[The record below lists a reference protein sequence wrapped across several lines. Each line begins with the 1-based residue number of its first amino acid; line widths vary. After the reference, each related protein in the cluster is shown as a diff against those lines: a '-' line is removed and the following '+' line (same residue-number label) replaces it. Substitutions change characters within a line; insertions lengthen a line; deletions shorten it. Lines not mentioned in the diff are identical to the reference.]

1 MKGDQQWP
9 AAFDIFRTLVRHFF
23 GRFFDKESL
32 SPQGE
37 PEAGVIQT
45 LGILAAPSAFFVLL
59 FRPLTLVGWSL
70 VAVRYIFV
78 SFSMIVMGFVMVF
91 EWDAL
96 FPDRRD
102 YQILTPQ
109 PLRLFTVFAAKAAAL
124 AVFLGIFLVD
134 INFFGVLFW
143 PGVDGGKDFFGILW
157 THVVAVLAGGLFAAL
172 GIAALQGLLVTFL
185 RGSLYRR
192 ASVALQTLLMAA
204 LVMLLFLTPLL
215 GFRIQALVAAH
226 SPWLHRFP
234 PFWFIGFYEYLRPAT
249 RNPDLR
255 ELGVVAIHALW
266 IAAAIFLFT
275 FLPGYRGHARRVL
288 ETPVAGA
295 SGPGRLHR
303 LASALLGRTLL
314 RDPVE
319 RAVFAFIS
327 ATITRSMKH
336 RLFLA
341 TYGGFGAAMAVMELG
356 PGAHGSLALSLMLS
370 FILVSG
376 LRAAFNFPSELQA
389 NWAFQVSETAGLYPY
404 LAAARKWIFACAIVP
419 LFLVLLP
426 VDLHWHTPAAALYH
440 TAYGLALSLLLM
452 EILFFGFRK
461 APFTCAH
468 FPGKVNLTGLAVV
481 YVFGFTAYSGTMA
494 ALESRLERYPAAA
507 VAFLGLVAGA
517 ALLLSRLDR
526 RRQIAG
532 AALDYEDAADPLI
545 RTLGITAN

>member
-1 MKGDQQWP
+1 MSKLTWRTAGSRELL
-9 AAFDIFRTLVRHFF
+9 DIFRTLVRHFF

-37 PEAGVIQT
+37 AEAGVIQT

-59 FRPLTLVGWSL
+59 FRPLTLFGWSL

-124 AVFLGIFLVD
+124 ALFLAIFLFD

-157 THVVAVLAGGLFAAL
+157 AHVVAVLAGGLFAAL

-185 RGSLYRR
+185 RGNLYRR

-204 LVMLLFLTPLL
+204 LVMLLFLTPLF
-215 GFRIQALVAAH
+215 GFRIQALAAAH

-234 PFWFIGFYEYLRPAT
+234 PFWFIGFYEFLRPAT
-249 RNPDLR
+249 KNPELR
-255 ELGVVAIHALW
+255 ELGTIAIHALW
-266 IAAAIFLFT
+266 IAAAVFLLT

-288 ETPVAGA
+288 ETPTTGA
-295 SGPGRLHR
+295 SGPGRMR
-303 LASALLGRTLL
+303 LLAGVVLRRTLL

-341 TYGGFGAAMAVMELG
+341 TYGGFGAAMAVLELG
-356 PGAHGSLALSLMLS
+356 SAAHEQSRAAAHALLHP
-370 FILVSG
+370 G
-376 LRAAFNFPSELQA
+376 LRPARRLQFPLRI
-389 NWAFQVSETAGLYPY
+389 AGQ
-404 LAAARKWIFACAIVP
+404 
-419 LFLVLLP
+419 
-426 VDLHWHTPAAALYH
+426 
-440 TAYGLALSLLLM
+440 
-452 EILFFGFRK
+452 
-461 APFTCAH
+461 
-468 FPGKVNLTGLAVV
+468 
-481 YVFGFTAYSGTMA
+481 
-494 ALESRLERYPAAA
+494 
-507 VAFLGLVAGA
+507 LGLPDE
-517 ALLLSRLDR
+517 RDR
-526 RRQIAG
+526 PGCA
-532 AALDYEDAADPLI
+532 P
-545 RTLGITAN
+545 T